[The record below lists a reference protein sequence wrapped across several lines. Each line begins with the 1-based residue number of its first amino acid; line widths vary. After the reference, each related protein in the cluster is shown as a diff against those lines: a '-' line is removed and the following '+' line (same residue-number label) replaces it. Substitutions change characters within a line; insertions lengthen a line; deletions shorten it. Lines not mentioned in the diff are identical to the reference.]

1 MVKIPRDNEEIEELQ
16 IKKLKVVLHYV
27 SNNSEFYKRKLKELK
42 EPWKLPSLPY
52 TTKSE
57 LMESQRND
65 PPFGDFVCLPHSQ
78 CSLIGFTGGPGLEVT
93 HKERLKVIASY
104 DDLFNYAVLCA
115 NGFKSCGS
123 SSSDRTLI
131 ANEISKSILHHA
143 FLRGFA
149 NLNST
154 PIQIGRGLTLRHVRY
169 TIPKLEPTQ
178 ILTYPTYSLFLK
190 ELLDDERIDLEVSRL
205 FLWSEIG
212 ASVASKKK
220 RIESVW
226 DAKVYDLYAMEE
238 LGPLGIECHEQAGLH
253 GFENSYVYEIAD
265 PKTGEI
271 LGEDEI
277 GELVITT
284 LSAKAMP
291 LIRYRTGDITSIIHE
306 PCSCGSSQ
314 LRLKGILGRIDE
326 SIDENNDIMMADIEE
341 VINSFAFLSDNYR
354 IIRGEK
360 GATIEAQSLQKEVE
374 KHEIKDVQCAIEALS
389 SKLEIRISPEVPRFY
404 HITQRLRKEGPEDVY
419 KAMLKEQS
427 RLEE

>member
-1 MVKIPRDNEEIEELQ
+1 MVRIPRDREEIEELQ
-16 IKKLKVVLHYV
+16 SKKLKEVLNYV
-27 SNNSEFYKRKLKELK
+27 SNNSEFYKRKFKELK
-42 EPWKLPSLPY
+42 EGLEFTSLPF

-57 LMESQRND
+57 LMESQRTTS
-65 PPFGDFVCLPHSQ
+65 PFGDFVCLPHSQ

-93 HKERLKVIASY
+93 GKERLKVIASH
-104 DDLFNYAVLCA
+104 DDLFNYAALCSS
-115 NGFKSCGS
+115 GFKSCGS

-131 ANEISKSILHHA
+131 ANEISKSILHHT

-149 NLNST
+149 NLSST

-169 TIPKLEPTQ
+169 TIPKLKPTQ

-205 FLWSEIG
+205 FLWGEIG
-212 ASVASKKK
+212 ASVASKKE
-220 RIESVW
+220 RIESIW
-226 DAKVYDLYAMEE
+226 DAKVHDLYAMEE
-238 LGPLGIECHEQAGLH
+238 LGPLAIECREQAGLH
-253 GFENSYVYEIAD
+253 GFEDRYIYEIVD
-265 PKTGEI
+265 LKTGEV

-291 LIRYRTGDITSIIHE
+291 LIRYRTGDITSLIHE
-306 PCSCGSSQ
+306 PCSCGNSH
-314 LRLKGILGRIDE
+314 LRLKGILGRIDQ
-326 SIDENNDIMMADIEE
+326 SIDENNNLMMAYIEE

-354 IIRGEK
+354 IIKREK
-360 GATIEAQSLQKEVE
+360 GAIIEVQSLQKEL
-374 KHEIKDVQCAIEALS
+374 KKQEIKVAQGAIEVLS
-389 SKLEIRISPEVPRFY
+389 PNLEIRILHELPRFY

-419 KAMLKEQS
+419 KAMLEEQS